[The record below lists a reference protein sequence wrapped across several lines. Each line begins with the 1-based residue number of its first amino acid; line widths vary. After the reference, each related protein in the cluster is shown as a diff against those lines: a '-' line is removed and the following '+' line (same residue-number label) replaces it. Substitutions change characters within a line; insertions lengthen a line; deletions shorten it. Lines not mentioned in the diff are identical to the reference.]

1 MIVVWRGL
9 GLVLGTPV
17 SVRCRSKVNLARN
30 WEMYK
35 GLEGEVTVAVKQD
48 AESFSSIEVT

>member
-17 SVRCRSKVNLARN
+17 SVRCRSKLNFALDQ
-30 WEMYK
+30 EMYK
-35 GLEGEVTVAVKQD
+35 GLEGEVTVAMKQD
-48 AESFSSIEVT
+48 AKSFSSVEVT

>member
-17 SVRCRSKVNLARN
+17 SVCCRSKSNLARDQ
-30 WEMYK
+30 EMYK
-35 GLEGEVTVAVKQD
+35 GLEGEVTVAVKRD
-48 AESFSSIEVT
+48 AESFSSVEVT